1 MINKILGVF
10 LGLSCFLGQAQEEAT
25 PKKYD
30 LDFNYFYG
38 NIVEHNK
45 DIGHLITGH
54 PQGFIFS
61 YNQKTFG
68 EKEWQRHFNFPDL
81 GASLIY
87 QDMANPNLGDHIG
100 IYAHYNFYFLNRY
113 FLLRVGQGVSY
124 NTDPY
129 DLDTNYENIAYGTHL
144 LASTYLL
151 LNFSKKNLFKGFGVQ
166 GGINLIHY
174 SNGNFKAPN
183 TRTNTFSINLG
194 LNYQLDH
201 NEEFHYQTERSIKN
215 YSEPIHLNFTLK
227 GGVQTS
233 DVIGMDQ
240 FPFYIL
246 GTYLDKRVSYKSSVH
261 LGSEVFLS
269 PMLEEL
275 IYYRSIAYPEDGLQ
289 GDESSTRVGVFAG
302 YQLHLGKTSIFG
314 NLGYYVYYPYDF
326 EGRTYLRAGIQR
338 DLFKN
343 FFGSLS
349 VKSHAAKA
357 EAMEFG
363 IGYRL

>member
-1 MINKILGVF
+1 
-10 LGLSCFLGQAQEEAT
+10 
-25 PKKYD
+25 
-30 LDFNYFYG
+30 
-38 NIVEHNK
+38 
-45 DIGHLITGH
+45 
-54 PQGFIFS
+54 
-61 YNQKTFG
+61 
-68 EKEWQRHFNFPDL
+68 
-81 GASLIY
+81 
-87 QDMANPNLGDHIG
+87 MANPNLGKQIG
-100 IYAHYNFYFLNRY
+100 LYAHYNFYFLGRN
-113 FLLRVGQGVSY
+113 LLFRVGQGISY
-124 NTDPY
+124 NTNPY
-129 DLDTNYENIAYGTHL
+129 DPDTNYENIAYGTRL
-144 LASTYLL
+144 LGSVYLL
-151 LNFSKKNLFKGFGVQ
+151 LNFTKKDLFKGLGVQ
-166 GGINLIHY
+166 GGLSVMHY
-174 SNGNFKAPN
+174 SNGNSKAPN
-183 TRTNTFSINLG
+183 TSTNTFAINIG
-194 LNYQLDH
+194 LNYQLDS
-201 NEEFHYQTERSIKN
+201 EQEFQYHIDRTITK
-215 YSEPIHLNFTLK
+215 YSEPIHLNFTFK

-289 GDESSTRVGVFAG
+289 GDESSTRVGIFAG

-338 DLFKN
+338 ELFKN
-343 FFGSLS
+343 FFGSVS